1 MRGAGG
7 EKSQKHHEGQLWPT
21 DPKLPSSQ
29 KKAVSSV
36 TKLLLHGRAP
46 SSVPQTPQLEF
57 ASLSQQMTCRWTAH
71 LAASPPP
78 LSKREREKKKIRKEK
93 RRKMTSQGC
102 VSFGRLASE
111 ASTAPDPV
119 KGSLRL
125 RARGDPHYR
134 IQGSLQDRGLLCQ
147 LGVLTFCCEA
157 HWSCP
162 ASEAAVGLRT
172 RVLPWFRQ
180 QRAGP
185 LEQPACLQKK
195 GWGVGSKLAL
205 PWKQPCLMDI
215 SPTAPPSG
223 QRVG

>member
-78 LSKREREKKKIRKEK
+78 LSKREREKKKNKERKEK
-93 RRKMTSQGC
+93 ENDKSGLC
-102 VSFGRLASE
+102 VIWQACLRGL
-111 ASTAPDPV
+111 D
-119 KGSLRL
+119 GSLPSERL
-125 RARGDPHYR
+125 PETPGERRSTQQNPGE
-134 IQGSLQDRGLLCQ
+134 
-147 LGVLTFCCEA
+147 LT
-157 HWSCP
+157 
-162 ASEAAVGLRT
+162 G
-172 RVLPWFRQ
+172 
-180 QRAGP
+180 QRA
-185 LEQPACLQKK
+185 
-195 GWGVGSKLAL
+195 AL
-205 PWKQPCLMDI
+205 STGCFNFLL
-215 SPTAPPSG
+215 
-223 QRVG
+223 